1 MSFLVIGGAFVVAL
15 LALVALVFIL
25 RQEEAQPTTPAKPAA
40 TAEKTAPP
48 APATAPAKVQTQA
61 QEPVTQTLPVKMESQ
76 FPTHN
81 DDQHL
86 SISDGQFHEFV
97 VELHTLHEQ
106 AQELE
111 HRLSILTEMVGR
123 IQRSPNGRISVEE
136 ETYHSQDVPSANTK

>member
-15 LALVALVFIL
+15 LAIIGLVLVL
-25 RQEEAQPTTPAKPAA
+25 RQEQQTQIAPAKPVV
-40 TAEKTAPP
+40 TEKTPPPAAAP
-48 APATAPAKVQTQA
+48 APAKA
-61 QEPVTQTLPVKMESQ
+61 QESEPVTQTLAVKRDTQ
-76 FPTHN
+76 FPVN
-81 DDQHL
+81 DDNDHL

-123 IQRSPNGRISVEE
+123 IQHAPNGRFDVED
-136 ETYHSQDVPSANTK
+136 ETYHAQDISSANTK